1 MIVGKLIIESVDD
14 FIKLSGERLGESN
27 WLKVDQDMINQFA
40 DATHDHQ
47 WIHVDTER
55 AKDESPY
62 KSTIA
67 HGYLTLSLLPC
78 LLDEIIE
85 VKNLKQYVNYGIEKM
100 VYKAAVPVNSN
111 LRMSATLKSA
121 KDLGGICKTNILCSF
136 YIEGNETP
144 VLEGTIIY
152 IYYFKQI

>member
-1 MIVGKLIIESVDD
+1 MEKLIIQSVDD

-27 WLKVDQDMINQFA
+27 WIMVDQNMINQFA

-47 WIHVDTER
+47 WIHVDSER
-55 AKDESPY
+55 AKEESPY

-78 LLDEIIE
+78 LLDDIIE

-100 VYKAAVPVNSN
+100 VYKSAVPVNSK

-121 KDLGGICKTNILCSF
+121 KDLGGICKANILCSF
-136 YIEGNETP
+136 FIEGNETP

>member
-1 MIVGKLIIESVDD
+1 MEKLIIKSVDD

-27 WLKVDQDMINQFA
+27 WIMVDQDMINQFA
-40 DATHDHQ
+40 NATHDHQ
-47 WIHVDTER
+47 WIHVDTKR
-55 AKDESPY
+55 AKEEGPY

-85 VKNLKQYVNYGIEKM
+85 VKNLKQYVNYAIEKM
-100 VYKAAVPVNSN
+100 VYKSVVPVNSN

-121 KDLGGICKTNILCSF
+121 KDLGGICKANILCSF

-152 IYYFKQI
+152 IYYFK

>member
-1 MIVGKLIIESVDD
+1 MEKLIIKSVDD

-27 WLKVDQDMINQFA
+27 WIMVDQNMINHFA

-47 WIHVDTER
+47 WIHVDSER
-55 AKDESPY
+55 AKEESPY

-100 VYKAAVPVNSN
+100 VYKSAVPVNSN

-121 KDLGGICKTNILCSF
+121 KDLGGICKANILCSF

-152 IYYFKQI
+152 IYYFK